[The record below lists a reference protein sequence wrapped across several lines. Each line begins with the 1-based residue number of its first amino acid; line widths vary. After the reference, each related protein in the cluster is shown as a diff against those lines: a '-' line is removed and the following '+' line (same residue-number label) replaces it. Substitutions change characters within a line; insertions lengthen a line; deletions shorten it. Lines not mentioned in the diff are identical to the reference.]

1 MLVAAITSFEICAI
15 MCIVSRVHALI
26 AASFC
31 LLLYVYSYINN
42 SSSSSSSGVAFTAW
56 LPTFY
61 EAVADMLHD
70 EQRRVTE
77 LFGSST
83 TPTVLCALLL
93 QTFQP
98 ITSSYAQLLC
108 DSSKVQWTDAID
120 SMSTALHF
128 VVAALE
134 QVTPPLTVENR

>member
-1 MLVAAITSFEICAI
+1 LQRQF
-15 MCIVSRVHALI
+15 R
-26 AASFC
+26 
-31 LLLYVYSYINN
+31 LLLYVHHIAHTSC
-42 SSSSSSSGVAFTAW
+42 SSSSSSGVAFTAW

>member
-1 MLVAAITSFEICAI
+1 MCL
-15 MCIVSRVHALI
+15 CIVSRVHELI
-26 AASFC
+26 AARLC
-31 LLLYVYSYINN
+31 LSLHEYTYINN
-42 SSSSSSSGVAFTAW
+42 SSSSSNSSGVAFTAW
-56 LPTFY
+56 LPSFY
-61 EAVADMLHD
+61 EAVTDMLHD

-83 TPTVLCALLL
+83 TLTVLCALLL

-128 VVAALE
+128 VVTAFE
-134 QVTPPLTVENR
+134 QVTHH